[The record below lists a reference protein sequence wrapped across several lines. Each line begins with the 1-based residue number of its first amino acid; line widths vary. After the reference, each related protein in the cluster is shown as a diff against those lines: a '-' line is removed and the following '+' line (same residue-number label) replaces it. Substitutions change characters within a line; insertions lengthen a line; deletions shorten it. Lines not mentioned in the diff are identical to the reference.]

1 VERLRKLFKRRHQED
16 ILMRTNKRLI
26 AYWATT
32 GVVAFELIV
41 GGLTDLVHGRTV
53 LVVGPPVVEVVTQLG
68 YPVYLLTIL
77 GCWKLLGA
85 VALLVPRFPRLKE
98 WAYAGTFFEMTGA
111 VASHVAS
118 GMYSI
123 SFIWALIVAVFTL
136 MSWALRPPSRILG
149 ALIPTRTDASS
160 HDKRSLSSTTAS

>member
-1 VERLRKLFKRRHQED
+1 MTMKPTRAMKAKA
-16 ILMRTNKRLI
+16 IG
-26 AYWATT
+26 YWASTLI
-32 GVVAFELIV
+32 VVFELLA

-77 GCWKLLGA
+77 GWWKLLGG

-111 VASHVAS
+111 LASHVAS
-118 GMYSI
+118 GAYSI
-123 SFIWALIVAVFTL
+123 SFIWALIVAVLTL
-136 MSWALRPPSRILG
+136 ASWALRPHSRILG
-149 ALIPTRTDASS
+149 SLSPARTDASAP
-160 HDKRSLSSTTAS
+160 DETP